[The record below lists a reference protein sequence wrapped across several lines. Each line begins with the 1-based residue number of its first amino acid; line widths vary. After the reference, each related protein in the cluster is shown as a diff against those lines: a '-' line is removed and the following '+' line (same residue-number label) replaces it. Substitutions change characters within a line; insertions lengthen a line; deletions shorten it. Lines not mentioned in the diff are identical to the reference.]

1 MFSASPR
8 HGGRSSQVEAQTLDF
23 MKLEPPGLSRVL
35 DIPFPDRKLPVC
47 EVCKKNYKT
56 RELCRSR
63 DGHTGLPWTTT
74 YICITFEP
82 SCFDSNGNLYDGKFT
97 AKALTAQQP
106 YCFKED
112 KGCSTPICST
122 CKEKNYT
129 RQYCRE
135 KLKHRQLPW
144 GAVYVS
150 LTMVGSKK
158 TIKRD
163 AIRKPKRSSSQGI
176 KREASEDSNTI
187 PASKKRKNDLSPDE
201 NITSS
206 NVRNKDDEN
215 QSDDDE
221 EDNENMFK
229 NVDES
234 RTLLAIVSSQSCEF
248 EVRYDK
254 NLCSH
259 LETPIYFLFFGVINL
274 MIYLFLF
281 SVNLYVIFL
290 SNTVIVLLFPVARL

>member
-1 MFSASPR
+1 MFPASLR

-112 KGCSTPICST
+112 KGCSTPICSI

-150 LTMVGSKK
+150 LALVGNKK
-158 TIKRD
+158 IIKRD
-163 AIRKPKRSSSQGI
+163 AIRKQKRSSSSQGI
-176 KREASEDSNTI
+176 KREGSEEDSNTN
-187 PASKKRKNDLSPDE
+187 PARKKRKNESSPDQDV
-201 NITSS
+201 TSTDS
-206 NVRNKDDEN
+206 PSIKKDED
-215 QSDDDE
+215 QSSDDDD
-221 EDNENMFK
+221 EDDENMFK
-229 NVDES
+229 NIDES

-248 EVRYDK
+248 VVRHHHII
-254 NLCSH
+254 S
-259 LETPIYFLFFGVINL
+259 
-274 MIYLFLF
+274 
-281 SVNLYVIFL
+281 
-290 SNTVIVLLFPVARL
+290 LLL